1 MLRIADA
8 CTAAM
13 LLAGRLLYCVC
24 SPALAALNIQGQMQ
38 VGGSP
43 LASSTV
49 TLWAA
54 TTGEPRQLA
63 QIKSG
68 SDGSF
73 VIEQW

>member
-24 SPALAALNIQGQMQ
+24 SPALAAVNIQMQ

>member
-1 MLRIADA
+1 MLRIAEVS
-8 CTAAM
+8 TVAM
-13 LLAGRLLYCVC
+13 LLTGGFLCSVC
-24 SPALAALNIQGQMQ
+24 GPALSAVNIQGQVQ

-49 TLWAA
+49 TPWAA